1 MTSFEQRKA
10 GLQSDANCLGEII
23 KSQKH
28 RDASGLENTNFS
40 TTENHSSS
48 YLVLPLPCL
57 NQLWV
62 IHSRLQSNFPQ
73 LVFFFF
79 YSREVEDLSVAIK
92 QNACKMTRNDT

>member
-48 YLVLPLPCL
+48 YLVLPLSCL

-62 IHSRLQSNFPQ
+62 IHSRLQSNF
-73 LVFFFF
+73 FF
-79 YSREVEDLSVAIK
+79 YSREVEDLSIATK